1 MASSPGGSVGKEGGF
16 SPRDLGF
23 ESHLGL
29 AFFWDDLK
37 YLRCDINN
45 LLMSHPVG
53 AI

>member
-16 SPRDLGF
+16 SPRDLWF

-29 AFFWDDLK
+29 AFLDDMK

-53 AI
+53 AM